1 MAPVPSGA
9 AGQTAMPSVVDVT
22 SCLACVPSGNR
33 RRLRWT
39 LKLPVCFSA
48 DDLHL
53 RTNGERRFSSRT
65 LLALPPAQL
74 NNTTTMFA
82 EDDGAGVRSLC
93 HPALRERALLRLS
106 GSGGLQAL
114 IDRWDHSNL
123 EELEAFID
131 LYFEMVWEQSMGSP
145 EFPEP
150 EEQLV
155 VKETGEVDALA
166 SIDRKLSKLEL
177 LEDIQKEL
185 KELRTSLEPSWKL
198 PQEQKRHNNTQTP
211 GSDTVE

>member
-1 MAPVPSGA
+1 M
-9 AGQTAMPSVVDVT
+9 VDVT
-22 SCLACVPSGNR
+22 SCLARVPSGNR

-53 RTNGERRFSSRT
+53 RTNGGRRFSWRRPRT
-65 LLALPPAQL
+65 LLALPPTQL
-74 NNTTTMFA
+74 RMFA
-82 EDDGAGVRSLC
+82 EDHGVGVHSLC

-106 GSGGLQAL
+106 RSGGLQAL
-114 IDRWDHSNL
+114 VDRWDHSNL

-145 EFPEP
+145 ESPEP

-155 VKETGEVDALA
+155 VKETGEADVLA
-166 SIDRKLSKLEL
+166 SIDSKLSKLEL

-185 KELRTSLEPSWKL
+185 KELRTNVEHRWKL
-198 PQEQKRHNNTQTP
+198 PQEQKHDNNTQTP
-211 GSDTVE
+211 GSNTVE

>member
-1 MAPVPSGA
+1 MPPLPPGA
-9 AGQTAMPSVVDVT
+9 AGQTGLPSVVDVT
-22 SCLACVPSGNR
+22 SCLACVPSSNR
-33 RRLRWT
+33 CRLRWT

-53 RTNGERRFSSRT
+53 RTNGESLPSHFSSRRPRP
-65 LLALPPAQL
+65 LLALPPTQFR
-74 NNTTTMFA
+74 MFA
-82 EDDGAGVRSLC
+82 EDDSAGVRALC
-93 HPALRERALLRLS
+93 HPALRERTLLRLS
-106 GSGGLQAL
+106 RSGGLQAL

-131 LYFEMVWEQSMGSP
+131 LYFEMVWEQSRAFP

-150 EEQLV
+150 EEQMV
-155 VKETGEVDALA
+155 VKETGEADVLA

-185 KELRTSLEPSWKL
+185 KELRTKLEHSWKL
-198 PQEQKRHNNTQTP
+198 TQEEKHDNNT
-211 GSDTVE
+211 

>member
-1 MAPVPSGA
+1 MAPVPTGA
-9 AGQTAMPSVVDVT
+9 AAQTGLPSTVDVT

-39 LKLPVCFSA
+39 LQLPVRFSA

-53 RTNGERRFSSRT
+53 RTNGERHFSSRT
-65 LLALPPAQL
+65 LLALPPTQL
-74 NNTTTMFA
+74 RMVA
-82 EDDGAGVRSLC
+82 EDAGAGVRSLC
-93 HPALRERALLRLS
+93 HPAPRERALLRLS

-114 IDRWDHSNL
+114 VDPRDHSNL

-131 LYFEMVWEQSMGSP
+131 LYFEMVWEQSLGSP
-145 EFPEP
+145 ELPEP

-155 VKETGEVDALA
+155 VEETGEADVLA
-166 SIDRKLSKLEL
+166 SIDRKLSKLEV

-185 KELRTSLEPSWKL
+185 KELRTNLQHSWTL
-198 PQEQKRHNNTQTP
+198 PQEQKHDNDTQTP
-211 GSDTVE
+211 GSDTIE

>member
-1 MAPVPSGA
+1 MAPVPPGA
-9 AGQTAMPSVVDVT
+9 AGQTGLPSVVDVT
-22 SCLACVPSGNR
+22 SCLACVPSGHR

-39 LKLPVCFSA
+39 LKLPVCLSA

-53 RTNGERRFSSRT
+53 RTNGERHFSSRRPRT
-65 LLALPPAQL
+65 LLALPPTQL
-74 NNTTTMFA
+74 RRLA
-82 EDDGAGVRSLC
+82 EDDGVGVRSLC

-106 GSGGLQAL
+106 RSGGLQAL

-131 LYFEMVWEQSMGSP
+131 LYFEMVWEQSMAPP

-155 VKETGEVDALA
+155 VKETGEADVLA
-166 SIDRKLSKLEL
+166 AIDRKLSKLEL

-185 KELRTSLEPSWKL
+185 KELRTNLEHSWKL
-198 PQEQKRHNNTQTP
+198 PQEHKHDNSTQTP
-211 GSDTVE
+211 GSDTE